1 MVNGFVGSDSSRYY
15 WIIEKASAPFHYLVL
30 THGIFSMHVSYSWM
44 RVAARQA
51 AVAAAAIVV
60 AASAPAQTFPAK
72 PVRIISPYAPGGLGD
87 LVPRAI
93 AAGLSEALG
102 QQVIVENRPGASQV
116 IGMQAVAKSPADGY
130 TLGYGSVTSL
140 AINVAAQKSL
150 PYDPLKDFAP
160 VSLAY
165 TTPLYLVVH
174 PSLPARSVRELVAL
188 ARKHPGKLTF
198 ASGGRGSSNHLAG
211 ELFKTLARVDLL
223 HVPYKSAGPA
233 MVDVM
238 AGHVDLMFGAAGL
251 SDAQT
256 GKVRALAVTSAKRA
270 SVAPQLPTMNEAG
283 VPGYESTIWFGI
295 VAPARTPSAVI
306 ARLAQDI
313 GKVLAQPAMRERFS
327 TGEVTPSTPEE
338 FAEHIR
344 REIPKWRKVFAAA
357 GIQPE

>member
-1 MVNGFVGSDSSRYY
+1 MQDAKIPMPGRCLR
-15 WIIEKASAPFHYLVL
+15 A
-30 THGIFSMHVSYSWM
+30 
-44 RVAARQA
+44 VAGCA
-51 AVAAAAIVV
+51 AVAMMANAQ
-60 AASAPAQTFPAK
+60 AQTFPVK

-93 AAGLSEALG
+93 ATGLSELLG

-116 IGMQAVAKSPADGY
+116 IGMQAVARSPADGY

-140 AINVAAQKSL
+140 AINVSAHKAL

-174 PSLPARSVRELVAL
+174 PSLPARTVKELIAL
-188 ARKHPGKLTF
+188 AKKHPGKLTF

-251 SDAQT
+251 SDSQT
-256 GKVRALAVTSAKRA
+256 GKVRVLAVTSAKRA
-270 SVAPQLPTMNEAG
+270 SAAPRLLTMQEAG

-295 VAPARTPSAVI
+295 VAPARTPPAVI
-306 ARLAQDI
+306 ARLSQEI
-313 GKVLAQPAMRERFS
+313 GKALAQPALRERFS
-327 TGEVTPSTPEE
+327 TGDVTPSTPEE
-338 FAEHIR
+338 FSAHIE
-344 REIPKWRKVFAAA
+344 REIPKWRKVFSAA
-357 GIQPE
+357 GISPE

>member
-1 MVNGFVGSDSSRYY
+1 MRHSELKRLGQCLRAAFGGAA
-15 WIIEKASAPFHYLVL
+15 IALTASA
-30 THGIFSMHVSYSWM
+30 I
-44 RVAARQA
+44 
-51 AVAAAAIVV
+51 
-60 AASAPAQTFPAK
+60 AQTYPVK
-72 PVRIISPYAPGGLGD
+72 PVRIVSPYAPGGLGD

-93 AAGLSEALG
+93 AAGLSELLG

-140 AINVAAQKSL
+140 AINVSAHKSL
-150 PYDPLKDFAP
+150 PYDPVKDFSP
-160 VSLAY
+160 VSLTY

-174 PSLPARSVRELVAL
+174 PSLPARSVKELIAL
-188 ARKHPGKLTF
+188 AKKHPGRLTF

-251 SDAQT
+251 SDSKT
-256 GKVRALAVTSAKRA
+256 GRVRALAVTSAKRA
-270 SVAPQLPTMNEAG
+270 SAAPKLPTMQEAG

-295 VAPARTPSAVI
+295 VAPARTPPAVV
-306 ARLAQDI
+306 ARLSQEIA
-313 GKVLAQPAMRERFS
+313 KALAQPALRERFS
-327 TGEVTPSTPEE
+327 TGEVTPSTPEQ
-338 FAEHIR
+338 FAAHIQ

-357 GIQPE
+357 NILPE

>member
-1 MVNGFVGSDSSRYY
+1 MLDSLSSKLDRFARFA
-15 WIIEKASAPFHYLVL
+15 I
-30 THGIFSMHVSYSWM
+30 
-44 RVAARQA
+44 AAAALA
-51 AVAAAAIVV
+51 AVAGAH
-60 AASAPAQTFPAK
+60 AQTFPAK

-93 AAGLSEALG
+93 AAGLTDALG

-140 AINVAAQKSL
+140 AINVSARSSL

-160 VSLAY
+160 VSLTY
-165 TTPLYLVVH
+165 ITPLYLVVH
-174 PSLPARSVRELVAL
+174 PSLPAKSVKELIAL

-211 ELFKTLARVDLL
+211 ELFKVLARVDLL

-238 AGHVDLMFGAAGL
+238 AGHVDLLFGAAGL
-251 SDAQT
+251 SDSQT
-256 GKVRALAVTSAKRA
+256 GRVRALAVTSAKRA
-270 SVAPQLPTMNEAG
+270 SVAPQLPTMQEAG

-295 VAPARTPSAVI
+295 VAPARTPAAVVE
-306 ARLAQDI
+306 RLSQDI
-313 GKVLAQPAMRERFS
+313 RKVLAQPALRERFS
-327 TGEVTPSTPEE
+327 TGEVAPSTPEE
-338 FAEHIR
+338 FTAHIQ

-357 GIQPE
+357 QIAPD